1 MVRRIL
7 VGTAGWSIP
16 KSSPEGFEGEGTHL
30 QRYARRLACVEIN
43 SCFYRP
49 HEAAIYERWAAATP
63 DHFRF
68 SVKLPRLITHEH
80 KLRRVRA
87 PLEQFL
93 AETAGLGDKRGPILV
108 QLPPSLAYEA
118 RVARRFFD
126 ILRAHDHGL
135 IVCEPRHESWFS
147 AEADTLLV
155 KHKVARAAVDP
166 APAPGADRP
175 GGWRGLS
182 YYRLHGSPKMY
193 ASRYDAEWL
202 AALADG
208 LQRIRPMG
216 DAWVIFD
223 NTAAGAAIENA
234 TELQA
239 LLTGRIPAAAA
250 DPAAEDEPAVPTTVR
265 RRAISAVRR
274 ARA

>member
-1 MVRRIL
+1 MSRRIL

-16 KSSPEGFEGEGTHL
+16 KGSAEEFEGEGTHL

-43 SCFYRP
+43 SSFYRP
-49 HEAAIYERWAAATP
+49 HEAVVYERWAAAAP
-63 DHFRF
+63 EHFRF
-68 SVKLPRLITHEH
+68 SVKLPRLVTHEQ
-80 KLRRVRA
+80 KLRRSRV
-87 PLEQFL
+87 PLERFL
-93 AETAGLGDKRGPILV
+93 EETAGLAEKRGPILV

-118 RVARRFFD
+118 SVARRFFD
-126 ILRAHDHGL
+126 IVRAHDHGL
-135 IVCEPRHESWFS
+135 VVCEPRHESWFS

-175 GGWRGLS
+175 GGWRGFS

-239 LLTGRIPAAAA
+239 LLTGPIPDAAQAAA
-250 DPAAEDEPAVPTTVR
+250 DEPAVPKTVPR
-265 RRAISAVRR
+265 RRGFSAVRR

>member
-1 MVRRIL
+1 MSRRIL

-16 KSSPEGFEGEGTHL
+16 KGSAEEFEGEGTHL

-49 HEAAIYERWAAATP
+49 HEPAVYERWAAATP
-63 DHFRF
+63 EHFRF
-68 SVKLPRLITHEH
+68 SVKLSRLITHEQ

-87 PLEQFL
+87 PLERFL
-93 AETAGLGDKRGPILV
+93 EETAGLADKRGPILV

-118 RVARRFFD
+118 SVARRFFD
-126 ILRAHDHGL
+126 IVRAHDHGL
-135 IVCEPRHESWFS
+135 IVCEARHESWFS

-175 GGWRGLS
+175 GGWRGFS

-193 ASRYDAEWL
+193 ASRYEAEYL

-239 LLTGRIPAAAA
+239 LLTGPIPDASQAAA
-250 DPAAEDEPAVPTTVR
+250 DEPAVPKTVPR
-265 RRAISAVRR
+265 RRGFSAVRR

>member
-1 MVRRIL
+1 MSRRIL

-16 KSSPEGFEGEGTHL
+16 KGSAEEFEGEGTHL

-43 SCFYRP
+43 SSFYRP
-49 HEAAIYERWAAATP
+49 HEAAVYERWAAAAP
-63 DHFRF
+63 EHFRF
-68 SVKLPRLITHEH
+68 SVKLPRLITHEQ
-80 KLRRVRA
+80 KLRRARV
-87 PLEQFL
+87 PLERFL
-93 AETAGLGDKRGPILV
+93 EETAGLGEKRGPILV
-108 QLPPSLAYEA
+108 QLPPSLAYETS
-118 RVARRFFD
+118 VARRFFD
-126 ILRAHDHGL
+126 IVRAHDHGL
-135 IVCEPRHESWFS
+135 VVCEPRHESWFS

-175 GGWRGLS
+175 GGWRGFS

-223 NTAAGAAIENA
+223 NTAAGAATENA

-239 LLTGRIPAAAA
+239 LLTGPIPDAAQAAA
-250 DPAAEDEPAVPTTVR
+250 DEPAVPKTVPR
-265 RRAISAVRR
+265 RRGFSAVRR